1 MAVRITVERTKSEN
15 ADKLYVE
22 INDEIVEF
30 ENGDKKVKYLEPGNY
45 RLRAFILRLNGSSGK
60 VTGSVTITQGD
71 TVLVNA
77 MPLQISKTGE
87 ISRSADTFVVAAS

>member
-1 MAVRITVERTKSEN
+1 MAVRITIKRTKSEN

-22 INDEIVEF
+22 IDDRIVEF
-30 ENGDKKVKYLEPGNY
+30 ENGDEKIKYLEPGNY
-45 RLRAFILRLNGSSGK
+45 RLTAFIVRLNGSSGK
-60 VTGSVTITQGD
+60 VTGSVTVTQGE

-87 ISRSADTFVVAAS
+87 ISRSATTFVIAVA